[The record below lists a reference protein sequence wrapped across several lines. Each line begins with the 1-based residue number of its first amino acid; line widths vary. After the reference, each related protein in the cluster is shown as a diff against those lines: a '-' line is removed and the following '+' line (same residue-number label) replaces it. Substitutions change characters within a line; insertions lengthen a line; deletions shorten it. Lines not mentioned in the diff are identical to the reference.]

1 MMDGTFIEELRDS
14 LVEPVVLEV
23 DGKQRLVAPPNWQE
37 IKRTLPSVAG
47 LTLGTLSGFVD
58 YIKANVDKLELD
70 ACLVHVRDHATVNL
84 IAKLEPEAQEF
95 RRHLY
100 AQATLAA
107 VVGLQQF
114 VFGQFMDAETFTI
127 GLRTQFVDTPDRVT
141 LLEFIGS
148 IREGSTRDTLDDGVS
163 QEVKTARGVVFVENS
178 KLPSPVT
185 LRPFRSFREIDQPA
199 SPFVFRAK
207 NNDKGDKPL
216 LALFE
221 CDGAQWKLEAVR
233 RVADYLRAALHSPR
247 VIA

>member
-14 LVEPVVLEV
+14 LVEPVVLTVE
-23 DGKQRLVAPPNWQE
+23 GKERLVAPPNWQE

-47 LTLGTLSGFVD
+47 LTLGTLSGLVD
-58 YIKANVDKLELD
+58 YIRANVDKVTLAE
-70 ACLVHVRDHATVNL
+70 CLVHVRDHATVNL

-100 AQATLAA
+100 AQANLS

-114 VFGQFMDAETFTI
+114 MFGQFMDAETFTI
-127 GLRTQFVDTPDRVT
+127 GLRTQFVDTPDRAA
-141 LLEFIGS
+141 LLEFIAS

-233 RVADYLRAALHSPR
+233 RVADYLRAALTSPR